1 MITKQ
6 GIKKQDTNLRKSDQD
21 LQGIF
26 SRIRSED
33 QALAPPFAK
42 TWLSAYQRVQK
53 KDQGS
58 KLNLRQTSKLLAA
71 LGTVAAVLVLSFWWI
86 PHNQSTLKNGDFFSW
101 SEKISSWQAPTSSL
115 LTLSSV
121 TQSEADSFYSLITW
135 NTPTDSLI
143 ERTINES
150 FQKSDNSR

>member
-1 MITKQ
+1 M
-6 GIKKQDTNLRKSDQD
+6 N
-21 LQGIF
+21 IF

-42 TWLSAYQRVQK
+42 TWTIAYQRVQK

-71 LGTVAAVLVLSFWWI
+71 LGAVAAILVLSFWWI
-86 PHNQSTLKNGDFFSW
+86 PQNQSTLKNGDFFSW

-121 TQSEADSFYSLITW
+121 TQSEADNFYSLITW

-143 ERTINES
+143 EQTINES
-150 FQKSDNSR
+150 FQKGGDS